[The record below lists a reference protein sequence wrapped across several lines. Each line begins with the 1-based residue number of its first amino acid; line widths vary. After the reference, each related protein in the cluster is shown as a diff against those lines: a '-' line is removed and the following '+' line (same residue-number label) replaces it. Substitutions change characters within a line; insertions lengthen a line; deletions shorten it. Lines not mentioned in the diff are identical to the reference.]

1 MIAAQLARGFALK
14 RQTSNPDGERD
25 VGHGRS
31 CIDTQGVLTCVI
43 CIGASSAAFAA
54 EADEEDAAKPSIP
67 NVYLDLRTSF
77 AAIPAGTLGLGFGS
91 SSLSTAREALAA
103 LKGTSFPRGL
113 PAAQSIAV
121 DLPLTVDVSDR
132 VSLYGGVSGRTTN
145 LGISG
150 WSSFAIMSWSI
161 GIQADLYQ
169 QNGESIPTVTL
180 QLTLTQ
186 SVPTSPAPRRSI
198 VS

>member
-25 VGHGRS
+25 VEHGRS
-31 CIDTQGVLTCVI
+31 CIDTQGVPTCVI

-121 DLPLTVDVSDR
+121 DLPLPSTSAIACR
-132 VSLYGGVSGRTTN
+132 SMAACSAERPISASAAGRHLPSRAGVS
-145 LGISG
+145 
-150 WSSFAIMSWSI
+150 
-161 GIQADLYQ
+161 
-169 QNGESIPTVTL
+169 
-180 QLTLTQ
+180 
-186 SVPTSPAPRRSI
+186 
-198 VS
+198 VSRLICINKTAKASRPSRCN